1 MVGMMRLRA
10 KVLVAVVL
18 WGLITHGTH
27 AGTGDEPHYLAITH
41 SIAFDGDLDLSNNYG
56 ANEPLVGGGVLMP
69 GAHLRPGV
77 DGTMRPVHDVGM
89 PALFVPVARVAV
101 PLTNFLARV
110 LPESALQRMRLNPAV
125 LYRHLLSLAMIALAT
140 VLAGLLFDALV
151 AMGASA
157 MTAFAASVLLMLSPP
172 LMIFS
177 ILFFTELL
185 SALVCFAVFYRI
197 VIADVRGTA
206 RWWWLGCLT
215 GLLFLIH
222 ARNIGLMAP
231 LAALALYHLRDRPR
245 RGEAMAFAGG
255 AALFIAVRTLVNYR
269 FWGELVSGP
278 HAHAAEWSG
287 AKPLLAE
294 AATRLLGLLVDQEY
308 GLLPYAPVYVLAAA
322 GAFTLA
328 KTNRALTL
336 ALTVVVASYVALIV
350 CPLTNVHGW
359 TGGWSPSARFL
370 TPIAPLLGLWV
381 FAGLRATP
389 RFVSVAIVAIQIVI
403 SAYVWQHPKVL
414 WNDGDG
420 RAAICA
426 AFPAAACAWLPSF
439 TGSTNVSPE
448 SNP

>member
-1 MVGMMRLRA
+1 MMRLRL

-56 ANEPLVGGGVLMP
+56 ANEPLVGGGSLMP
-69 GAHLRPGV
+69 EAHVRPGIGGV
-77 DGTMRPVHDVGM
+77 VRPVHDIGM
-89 PALFVPVARVAV
+89 PTLFVPVARVAV
-101 PLTNFLARV
+101 PLTSFLARV
-110 LPESALQRMRLNPAV
+110 IPEGAMRRARLNPSV
-125 LYRHLLSLAMIALAT
+125 LYRHLLSLAMIALTT

-157 MTAFAASVLLMLSPP
+157 TTAFATSALLVLSPP

-185 SALVCFAVFYRI
+185 SALICFAVFYR
-197 VIADVRGTA
+197 VVLADARGTA
-206 RWWWLGCLT
+206 RWWWLGCFT

-222 ARNIGLMAP
+222 ARNIGLMVP
-231 LAALALYHLRDRPR
+231 LAALALYHLRDRSR
-245 RGEAMAFAGG
+245 RAEAMAFAGG
-255 AALFIAVRTLVNYR
+255 AALFVGVRTLVNYG

-287 AKPLLAE
+287 VTPFVAE
-294 AATRLLGLLVDQEY
+294 TVTRTLGLLFDQEY
-308 GLLPYAPVYVLAAA
+308 GLLPYAPVYALAGA
-322 GAFTLA
+322 GAFALA
-328 KTNRALTL
+328 KTNRALAV
-336 ALTVVVASYVALIV
+336 ALTLVVASYVALIV

-359 TGGWSPSARFL
+359 TGGWSPAARFL
-370 TPIAPLLGLWV
+370 TPVAPLLGLWI

-389 RFVSVAIVAIQIVI
+389 RFVSVAIVALQIAI

-420 RAAICA
+420 RAAVCTEL
-426 AFPAAACAWLPSF
+426 PAAACAWLPSL
-439 TGSTNVSPE
+439 TSATDVSPE
-448 SNP
+448 VRP